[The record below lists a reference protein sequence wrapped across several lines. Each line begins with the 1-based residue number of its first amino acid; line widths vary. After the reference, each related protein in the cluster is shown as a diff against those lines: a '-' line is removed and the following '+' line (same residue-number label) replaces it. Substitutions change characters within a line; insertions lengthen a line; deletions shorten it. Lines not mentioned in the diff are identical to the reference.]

1 MTTRFDT
8 IVIGLGAMGSAA
20 LYQLAKA
27 GQRVLGID
35 QFAPP
40 HRMGSSHGETRITRL
55 ACGEG
60 PEYTQFARR
69 SHEIWRELEAK
80 TGKSLLVQNGFLAVS
95 GEGPRAA
102 NHENPDFLATT
113 IEAAER
119 ASIGHELLNEAAIR
133 KRYPAFNILEGDRAY
148 FEPEAGY
155 VLPEACIAAQLQ
167 QATALGAQV
176 RTDEAVT
183 GFTTAGGTAQVT
195 TDRDSYTAEKVII
208 SAGAWLPGLLSRR
221 RANVFTVRRQV
232 LYWFRLKPDA
242 TVENYRPGRF
252 PVYIWQLPARQ
263 AIYGFPWTGE
273 GPPTIKIATEQYD
286 TATSPQAIDR
296 TVSESETRAMYDEFV
311 APYFPG
317 ASSDC
322 DRSAVCMYT
331 CVDKARFII
340 DELPGDPRVIVASPC
355 SGHGFKHSAA
365 IGEAL
370 ADLSVNG
377 KTGAK
382 KFDLSKFRMP
392 T

>member
-1 MTTRFDT
+1 MPARYNS

-20 LYQLAKA
+20 LYQLAQA

-35 QFAPP
+35 RFAPP

-80 TGKSLLVQNGFLAVS
+80 TGKSLLVQNGFLAIS
-95 GEGPRAA
+95 GEGLRAA
-102 NHENPDFLATT
+102 NHENPDFLGTT

-119 ASIGHELLNEAAIR
+119 AGIAHELLTDAGIR
-133 KRYPAFNILEGDRAY
+133 KRYPPFNVADGDRAY
-148 FEPEAGY
+148 FEPEAGF
-155 VLPEACIAAQLQ
+155 VRPEECIAAQLQ
-167 QATALGAQV
+167 QASALGAEIH
-176 RTDEAVT
+176 TDETVSS
-183 GFTTAGGTAQVT
+183 FDTAGGRAEVATN
-195 TDRDSYTAEKVII
+195 RGSYRADKIII
-208 SAGAWLPGLLSRR
+208 SAGAWLPGVLSRER
-221 RANVFTVRRQV
+221 SDVFTVRRQV
-232 LYWFRLKPDA
+232 LYWFRLKPEA
-242 TVENYRPGRF
+242 PLENYRPEKF

-273 GPPTIKIATEQYD
+273 GAPTIKIATEQYD
-286 TATSPQAIDR
+286 TSTSPEAIDR
-296 TVSESETRAMYDEFV
+296 IVTERETRAMYDEYV

-317 ASSDC
+317 ASPEC

-340 DELPGDPRVIVASPC
+340 DELPGNPRVIVASPC

-370 ADLSVNG
+370 ADLAANG
-377 KTGAK
+377 KQGAR
-382 KFDLSKFRMP
+382 KFDLSKFGMP
-392 T
+392 S

>member
-1 MTTRFDT
+1 MPARFDT

-20 LYQLAKA
+20 LHQLAKA

-40 HRMGSSHGETRITRL
+40 HRLGSSHGETRITRL

-60 PEYTQFARR
+60 PEYTQFAQR
-69 SHEIWRELEAK
+69 SHQIWRELEAQ
-80 TGKSLLVQNGFLAVS
+80 TGKSLLMQNGFLAIS

-102 NHENPDFLATT
+102 NHENPDFLKTT

-119 ASIGHELLNEAAIR
+119 AGIAHELLADAEVR
-133 KRYPAFNILEGDRAY
+133 RRHPAFNVLNGDRAY

-155 VLPEACIAAQLQ
+155 VIPEECIAAQLQ
-167 QATALGAQV
+167 QAIALRAEIRSNETV
-176 RTDEAVT
+176 K
-183 GFTTAGGTAQVT
+183 GFTSSGGSAKVSTERGDHTA
-195 TDRDSYTAEKVII
+195 DKII
-208 SAGAWLPGLLSRR
+208 IAAGAWLPGLLPPQQPEL
-221 RANVFTVRRQV
+221 FTVRRQV
-232 LYWFRLKPDA
+232 LYWFKLKPD
-242 TVENYRPGRF
+242 VPLQNYRPDKF

-273 GPPTIKIATEQYD
+273 GAPTIKIATEQYD
-286 TATSPQAIDR
+286 TSTTPHTLDR
-296 TVSESETRAMYDEFV
+296 TVTPAETRAMYDEYV

-317 ASSDC
+317 ASSEC

-370 ADLSVNG
+370 ADLAING
-377 KTGAK
+377 KQDAR
-382 KFDLSKFRMP
+382 KFDLSKFGMP
-392 T
+392 A

>member
-1 MTTRFDT
+1 MPTRFDT

-35 QFAPP
+35 RFAPP

-69 SHEIWRELEAK
+69 SHRIWRELEGK
-80 TGKSLLVQNGFLAVS
+80 TGKSLLVQNGFLAIS

-102 NHENPDFLATT
+102 NHENPDFLGTT

-119 ASIGHELLNEAAIR
+119 AGIAHELLPDAEIR
-133 KRYPAFNILEGDRAY
+133 KRYPAFKVIDGDRAY

-155 VLPEACIAAQLQ
+155 VRPEECILAQLQ
-167 QATALGAQV
+167 QASALGAEI
-176 RTDEAVT
+176 RTNETVAGSTAT
-183 GFTTAGGTAQVT
+183 GSPSVSTDHGTYAA
-195 TDRDSYTAEKVII
+195 DKII
-208 SAGAWLPGLLSRR
+208 VSVGAWLPGFLPRERSD
-221 RANVFTVRRQV
+221 VFTVRRQV
-232 LYWFRLKPDA
+232 LYWFKLKPDA
-242 TVENYRPGRF
+242 SLEDYRPQKF

-273 GPPTIKIATEQYD
+273 GVPTIKIATEQYD
-286 TATSPQAIDR
+286 TSTSPQALDR
-296 TVSESETRAMYDEFV
+296 TVSDHETRAMYDEYV

-317 ASSDC
+317 ASADR
-322 DRSAVCMYT
+322 DRSSVCMYT

-340 DELPGDPRVIVASPC
+340 DELPGNPRVIVASPC

-370 ADLSVNG
+370 ADVAING
-377 KTGAK
+377 KRGAK
-382 KFDLSKFRMP
+382 KFDLSNFGMAA
-392 T
+392 

>member
-1 MTTRFDT
+1 MTSRYDT

-20 LYQLAKA
+20 LYQLVKA

-35 QFAPP
+35 RFAPP

-60 PEYTQFARR
+60 PEYTQFATR
-69 SHEIWRELEAK
+69 SHQIWRDLEAK
-80 TGKSLLVQNGFLAVS
+80 TGKSLLVQNGFLAIS

-119 ASIGHELLNEAAIR
+119 AGIAHEKLSGHQIR
-133 KRYPAFNILEGDRAY
+133 ARHPAFNVLTSDRAY
-148 FEPEAGY
+148 FEPEAGF
-155 VLPEACIAAQLQ
+155 VHPEACIAAQL
-167 QATALGAQV
+167 AEAIRLGATI
-176 RTDEAVT
+176 RTDETVRRFDAGGGEVVT
-183 GFTTAGGTAQVT
+183 DRGIHTAG
-195 TDRDSYTAEKVII
+195 KII
-208 SAGAWLPGLLSRR
+208 MSAGTWLPGLLPSRQQSL
-221 RANVFTVRRQV
+221 FTVRRQV
-232 LYWFRLKPDA
+232 LYWFKLQLDA
-242 TVENYRPGRF
+242 PLENYRPERF

-273 GPPTIKIATEQYD
+273 GEPTIKIATEQYD
-286 TATSPQAIDR
+286 TATTPETVDR
-296 TVSESETRAMYDEFV
+296 TVTPAETRAMYDEYV
-311 APYFPG
+311 ADYFPG

-340 DELPGDPRVIVASPC
+340 DELPGQPRVIVASPC

-370 ADLSVNG
+370 ADLAING
-377 KTGAK
+377 KAAAR
-382 KFDLSKFRMP
+382 KFDLSRFGMP